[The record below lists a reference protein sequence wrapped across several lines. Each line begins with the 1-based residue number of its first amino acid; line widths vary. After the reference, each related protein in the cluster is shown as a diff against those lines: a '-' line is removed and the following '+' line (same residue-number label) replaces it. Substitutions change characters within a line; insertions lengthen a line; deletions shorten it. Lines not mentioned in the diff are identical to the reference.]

1 MDIIPS
7 GQARH
12 IQLNAGN
19 ILAIGVL
26 SLLWWGVATWGSN
39 FVARHDWPVISP
51 LAVGAQNYLHAA

>member
-12 IQLNAGN
+12 IPINMGN
-19 ILAIGVL
+19 VLTIGVL

-39 FVARHDWPVISP
+39 VLARQDWPVISP